1 MPTLQEILRDPNYV
15 NANPATKQAIFERWA
30 PQDPNYATANEAT
43 QAAIRQRFGIGGVSA
58 PVAAAPMPAPK
69 EESGFFRQAL
79 DIPVG
84 LARGFVQGTRMV
96 ADAFGA
102 GSDTSNT
109 IRGVEDFLG
118 GLMSAQ
124 AKNDQQEIARIMQ
137 EAEDKG
143 AGAQVRAALQAFM
156 TAPVDLISQGL
167 GTAGPVILAGLGA
180 KVLGGGA
187 AVAKGVGLGLG
198 AGMGAGTIKGTIYE
212 ETKRALTEAGMPEEQ
227 AEARAQLAQSYGG
240 ENLDMILAGTAL
252 GGLASTTGIEKALTG
267 PLARNILARAGAKE
281 AAVEAAEQG
290 AERMA
295 TQGLARRVGTGAV
308 TEAAPEFL
316 QGSQEQLAANLALQ
330 REGFDVDTMRG
341 VIGAGTL
348 EGLVGAGLG
357 AGIGA
362 IPTGAARPAPET
374 ETEQETQTE
383 EETATTEEIPPTG
396 PQETLADILTPPPP
410 PTPEEVRAKELQE
423 LQTQIGML
431 DQQIQDGESRGT
443 TLTKQE
449 KSELQKLRN
458 NRKKLVKKIDELS
471 AAEVAPPATPIDTTP
486 PAETLGDVPDL
497 SVSSVPGQA
506 GTLPDAGTAPSG
518 LSTTTAGQATAIKT
532 EAQIRALTDDE
543 LANLEISHSM
553 GFEDPAEWPLVVS
566 ELARRKAA
574 TSAPQGTQT
583 TGAPSATQV
592 TPTPTGQKPSA
603 AGAASTVT
611 GRQEPTKTKRDTKLD
626 KDEGFLD
633 GILGDPSGLPSRGAA
648 EVTPEQA
655 KVEEKLNALGADY
668 GLQRREGEGIQAFA
682 TRLKQVMADRRAA
695 EQEFAGRLE
704 QGEPTAAME
713 SELIGRQSLVGKK
726 PMQIAPEQRGMY
738 EEMREEYNQTVEEDG
753 QTLPAFD
760 KLTPDE
766 KAIYFTENIA
776 RNTYFEH
783 QRAARRLSEYLGSKR
798 EESEAATR
806 MATKE
811 GATEQETR
819 QRTAEARDL
828 VRAKESYQRE
838 RDAFS
843 RKSGIAYQLPVWGDL
858 SEESQRA
865 YAAIN
870 KTDTV
875 IEQDMAF
882 RAVKR
887 QVQKEATEQRS
898 REGLEQAERRATQEM
913 ETAAERARAEQ
924 PAGKGEIL
932 PTDVIQMLGRGDI
945 QGVLK
950 YLNEKGSGLRSK
962 LGADLTRV
970 KGKKGEPVT
979 KRTRVKVRDSV
990 AQKVFRALAGALAN
1004 VEGLKVN
1011 VVFDPNMVYDQIAR
1025 YDANTNTLY
1034 VGPNGLDEATILHE
1048 LVHAA
1053 TVKLIHQYFTDPS
1066 KLDARQR
1073 AAVEQ
1078 IQNIA
1083 SYAKRVLGN
1092 RYPNAF
1098 ENLYEFVAYAMT
1110 DMKFQNALAQIQVP
1124 GLAKATAKTPEQQRQ
1139 LAEAGAEGELERG
1152 LGLVTEPT
1160 ALFEN
1165 LWDAFTGT
1173 IAWVYKLFRPEQK
1186 QTKILLPTE
1195 KTRLVGKKE
1204 AGDKKIAPVKDRE
1217 QRELTPEEQEAL
1229 TPEKLFDDPEAE
1241 ADEAVI
1247 PPLPDELVTERGVTN
1262 LQRAIMREPGYKGNL
1277 LLEAAAAVQDI
1288 LAAPEGGIERL
1299 AGKEGLGSELFATQA
1314 PVPPAPPAPKQ
1325 RKTAVDQDNSLEAIR
1340 GRNELP
1346 ELSTASS
1353 VRRRWT
1359 GRKAYN
1365 TVRTKFQNSRDV
1377 IKRLENAATLAGK
1390 TIFAGPK
1397 INAVY
1402 SSIIRASGI
1411 AKDLFLTRVE
1421 PAAHNLRM
1429 AISSY
1434 AEITGLTVEEA
1445 ARDLHLIAMA
1455 KHEPERRAV
1464 KYMLNVPLST
1474 TSVAITLPDGSTVNV
1489 APSEFRKNVLNA
1501 IYSGKL
1507 NKTQVT
1513 ALRGAL
1519 DNVIEQHKNPSG
1531 FSEAGYKSTEM
1542 NSEDYNVVGGYSPDT
1557 MKMILNELET
1567 DKTRPAIDKAMKALQ
1582 VLHKETK
1589 ALDKESNYWSAPVQS
1604 VVDFYGWQNYVPL
1617 KGKRKDNQYNIGKN
1631 DDLLNFDS
1639 PRLGKDFQELQ
1650 GAFEGRETDSDNS
1663 IIQSMVD
1670 ATRAAMRAG
1679 RKDVTLAIKN
1689 AVKDKLLF
1697 GAVVAEN
1704 VPFADREAVLYE
1716 KYRGPNFVYHYNPDG
1731 TVDVIQLSDSAQR
1744 EAIKRTYEESQPLI
1758 DSLNYVTSKIGQFHT
1773 RYNLSF
1779 APMNF
1784 IRDALAHA
1792 YTLGAEFGPK
1802 YTAQYLGSIAARVA
1816 NGGMF
1821 KAAKVA
1827 RLYENGQFKA
1837 IEAMAKKDPYV
1848 AAMYEY
1854 IQEGGKVS
1862 YLQGISTKSQQQEL
1876 QRDLSSSNLRK
1887 AGDAINKVFDIWIDT
1902 FELSARTAAY
1912 EITKSQALAEGLSD
1926 AEARAKATSYTKE
1939 LANFETVGEW
1949 GKAAGAM
1956 FMFFRPAATGAV
1968 RAIDS
1973 VGPAFRS
1980 FESAKNELPSSL
1992 RDNPEALA
2000 EFKKNYEKRQ
2010 KSARIMSLGLLGL
2023 GAMVYMMA
2031 YTMSD
2036 DDDYGRNKVGSDD
2049 MARWQR
2055 FARFYIPGTEDAL
2068 KGNALQIPWGFGLG
2082 AFASA
2087 GAQLASLGFGNNSI
2101 SDVLINS
2108 AMVGM
2113 DSFLP
2118 LPVSRINPLDKPAAW
2133 LMDSALPSAMRPFL
2147 EWTMNVDGLGREI
2160 YNNRP
2165 NRFGDAYTGGDNIPE
2180 AYKAAARMLY
2190 DATDGAVDWSPNT
2203 LYFFANN
2210 YFSGPSRLATG
2221 AADIGLVTS
2230 GEKAFNPKT
2239 DTIFFSSFFGT
2250 PSNVDAREFADAE
2263 KKILDIQKRLKT
2275 LEAYSPEKYAKYVE
2289 ENPTHQFIVDSYN
2302 TKINQTLR
2310 DMRQEAN
2317 VYRRMQDL
2325 SPKERNEV
2333 VKSLVDVQNLLKR
2346 DILNMMDA
2354 LGLEY

>member
-58 PVAAAPMPAPK
+58 PAAGAPTPAPQ
-69 EESGFFRQAL
+69 EESGFFRQVA
-79 DIPVG
+79 DVPVG
-84 LARGFVQGTRMV
+84 VAKGVAQGVRMI

-102 GSDTSNT
+102 GSGASNA

-198 AGMGAGTIKGTIYE
+198 AGMGAGVVKGTIYE
-212 ETKRALTEAGMPEEQ
+212 ETKQALLDAKMPEDQ

-240 ENLDMILAGTAL
+240 ENLDMILAGAAL
-252 GGLASTTGIEKALTG
+252 GGLASTTGVEKALTG
-267 PLARNILARAGAKE
+267 PLARNILARAGMKE
-281 AAVEAAEQG
+281 AAKEAAEQG

-308 TEAAPEFL
+308 TEAVPEFL

-348 EGLVGAGLG
+348 EGLVGAGMG

-362 IPTGAARPAPET
+362 IPTGTARPALEA
-374 ETEQETQTE
+374 EQEAQTE
-383 EETATTEEIPPTG
+383 EEADTSEEIPPAG
-396 PQETLADILTPPPP
+396 AQGSLADILTPPPP
-410 PTPEEVRAKELQE
+410 PTPEEVRAKQLQD
-423 LQTQIGML
+423 LQTQIEIL

-443 TLTKQE
+443 TMTKDE

-458 NRKKLVKKIDELS
+458 NRKKLVKQAAELE
-471 AAEVAPPATPIDTTP
+471 AAEVTPPATPLDTTP
-486 PAETLGDVPDL
+486 PTETLGDVPDL
-497 SVSSVPGQA
+497 SASSAPGQA
-506 GTLPDAGTAPSG
+506 GALPGADITAPG
-518 LSTTTAGQATAIKT
+518 LSTTTGVPDATQG
-532 EAQIRALTDDE
+532 AQT
-543 LANLEISHSM
+543 
-553 GFEDPAEWPLVVS
+553 
-566 ELARRKAA
+566 AA
-574 TSAPQGTQT
+574 APGT
-583 TGAPSATQV
+583 TQV
-592 TPTPTGQKPSA
+592 TPTATGQEPSA
-603 AGAASTVT
+603 AGAAPTVT
-611 GRQEPTKTKRDTKLD
+611 TQPDMVVPSDVELQRPTGEEVSEEIKQKEAQVAELYEEELEYAKLD
-626 KDEGFLD
+626 DEGANLYD
-633 GILGDPSGLPSRGAA
+633 
-648 EVTPEQA
+648 
-655 KVEEKLNALGADY
+655 ALRSD
-668 GLQRREGEGIQAFA
+668 
-682 TRLKQVMADRRAA
+682 
-695 EQEFAGRLE
+695 
-704 QGEPTAAME
+704 
-713 SELIGRQSLVGKK
+713 
-726 PMQIAPEQRGMY
+726 
-738 EEMREEYNQTVEEDG
+738 
-753 QTLPAFD
+753 TLP
-760 KLTPDE
+760 
-766 KAIYFTENIA
+766 ENM
-776 RNTYFEH
+776 
-783 QRAARRLSEYLGSKR
+783 QLGSAR
-798 EESEAATR
+798 LDAVLERNQLTLPDLPDNFDS
-806 MATKE
+806 MS
-811 GATEQETR
+811 ATEQEAELKKARADILQQIDDKRAVLLPWNKLSVDQR
-819 QRTAEARDL
+819 QVYLDRIRNNTAEEHANARKALIDYRRRLREAQGKDQGKDL
-828 VRAKESYQRE
+828 KAAPEAGIYERNRNTYKTRDRLEYPTWDQLTDEQRALYDQTLRNRQPDPKKATAEDHDAAFKAVADKLVQEGYVPTPGKTYADVRAAQLKQSEKASKERAQRE
-838 RDAFS
+838 IEEE
-843 RKSGIAYQLPVWGDL
+843 RKTAKEGKPKKPARPKDRVPDKLVDKIKEGDTQSVLTWLANSIPNPNRTIGIRL
-858 SEESQRA
+858 QRA
-865 YAAIN
+865 VAGRLKALGL
-870 KTDTV
+870 KTKIQFVD
-875 IEQDMAF
+875 
-882 RAVKR
+882 
-887 QVQKEATEQRS
+887 S
-898 REGLEQAERRATQEM
+898 
-913 ETAAERARAEQ
+913 
-924 PAGKGEIL
+924 L
-932 PTDVIQMLGRGDI
+932 PDG
-945 QGVLK
+945 
-950 YLNEKGSGLRSK
+950 
-962 LGADLTRV
+962 
-970 KGKKGEPVT
+970 
-979 KRTRVKVRDSV
+979 SV
-990 AQKVFRALAGALAN
+990 AQYDPQTDTISVTAEGA
-1004 VEGLKVN
+1004 
-1011 VVFDPNMVYDQIAR
+1011 
-1025 YDANTNTLY
+1025 T
-1034 VGPNGLDEATILHE
+1034 ATDLLHE
-1048 LVHAA
+1048 FVHAA
-1053 TVKLIHQYFTDPS
+1053 TVTILDKVARNDAKGLTPSQIDAANQLDDIMALTASELSQQFPEAFKNVFEFVSYAMSDTDFQKALERQDARGLEYTLMPDRNMLSKFMDIVVDLLKLTGLFGPKGGIVGTPNLLAETIAAFEAIIEAPQGSIDRAAMPS
-1066 KLDARQR
+1066 K
-1073 AAVEQ
+1073 
-1078 IQNIA
+1078 
-1083 SYAKRVLGN
+1083 G
-1092 RYPNAF
+1092 P
-1098 ENLYEFVAYAMT
+1098 
-1110 DMKFQNALAQIQVP
+1110 AQQT
-1124 GLAKATAKTPEQQRQ
+1124 LTAP
-1139 LAEAGAEGELERG
+1139 
-1152 LGLVTEPT
+1152 
-1160 ALFEN
+1160 
-1165 LWDAFTGT
+1165 
-1173 IAWVYKLFRPEQK
+1173 
-1186 QTKILLPTE
+1186 
-1195 KTRLVGKKE
+1195 
-1204 AGDKKIAPVKDRE
+1204 
-1217 QRELTPEEQEAL
+1217 
-1229 TPEKLFDDPEAE
+1229 
-1241 ADEAVI
+1241 
-1247 PPLPDELVTERGVTN
+1247 
-1262 LQRAIMREPGYKGNL
+1262 
-1277 LLEAAAAVQDI
+1277 
-1288 LAAPEGGIERL
+1288 
-1299 AGKEGLGSELFATQA
+1299 
-1314 PVPPAPPAPKQ
+1314 
-1325 RKTAVDQDNSLEAIR
+1325 DQDNSLEAIR
-1340 GRNELP
+1340 ARTALP
-1346 ELSTASS
+1346 ELSTASA

-1365 TVRTKFQNSRDV
+1365 TIRTKFQNSRDV
-1377 IKRLENAATLAGK
+1377 IKRLENATTLAGK
-1390 TIFAGPK
+1390 TTFAGPK

-1402 SSIIRASGI
+1402 SSIVRASGI

-1421 PAAHNLRM
+1421 PASHNLRM
-1429 AISSY
+1429 AISAY
-1434 AEITGLTVEEA
+1434 AEVTGLTPEDA

-1474 TSVAITLPDGSTVNV
+1474 TPTAITLPDGSTVNV

-1519 DNVIEQHKNPSG
+1519 DNVVAQHADPSG
-1531 FSEAGYKSTEM
+1531 FSEAGYKSTDV
-1542 NSEDYNVVGGYSPDT
+1542 NSEDYNVVGGYSPAT
-1557 MKMILNELET
+1557 MNMILSELET
-1567 DKTRPAIDKAMKALQ
+1567 DKTRPAVNKAMKALQ
-1582 VLHKETK
+1582 ALHKETK
-1589 ALDKESNYWSAPVQS
+1589 ALDKEANYWSAPVQS

-1617 KGKRKDNQYNIGKN
+1617 KGKQYTIGKN
-1631 DDLLNFDS
+1631 DDMLNFDS

-1670 ATRAAMRAG
+1670 STRAAMRAG
-1679 RKDVTLAIKN
+1679 RRDVTLAIKN

-1704 VPFADREAVLYE
+1704 VPFADREAVLYD
-1716 KYRGPNFVYHYNPDG
+1716 KYRGANFIYHYNADG

-1744 EAIKRTYEESQPLI
+1744 EAIKRTYEGSQPLI
-1758 DSLNYVTSKIGQFHT
+1758 DSLNYVTSKMGQFHT

-1792 YTLGAEFGPK
+1792 FSMGAEFGPK
-1802 YTAQYLGSIAARVA
+1802 YAAQYIGSIAARVA

-1827 RLYENGQFKA
+1827 RLYENGNFKA
-1837 IEAMAKKDPYV
+1837 IETMAKKDPYV

-1876 QRDLSSSNLRK
+1876 QRDLSSSNTRK
-1887 AGDAINKVFDIWIDT
+1887 AGEAINKVFDIWIDT

-1912 EITKSQALAEGLSD
+1912 EIMKSQSLSEGMSE
-1926 AEARAKATSYTKE
+1926 AEARARATSYTKE

-1968 RAIDS
+1968 RAIDA

-1980 FESAKNELPSSL
+1980 YESAKNELPAVI
-1992 RDNPEALA
+1992 RNDPEALA
-2000 EFKKNYEKRQ
+2000 KFKKRYEEQQ

-2036 DDDYGRNKVGSDD
+2036 DDDYGRNKTGTDD
-2049 MARWQR
+2049 MERWQR
-2055 FARFYIPGTEDAL
+2055 YARFYIPGTEDAL
-2068 KGNALQIPWGFGLG
+2068 KGNAIQIPWGFGLG

-2087 GAQLASLGFGNNSI
+2087 GAQLASLGYGNNSVG
-2101 SDVLINS
+2101 DALINS
-2108 AMVGM
+2108 AMAGM

-2118 LPVSRINPLDKPAAW
+2118 LPVSQINPMDKPAAW
-2133 LMDSALPSAMRPFL
+2133 LMDSALPSVMRPFL

-2180 AYKAAARMLY
+2180 TYKAAARMLY

-2210 YFSGPSRLATG
+2210 YFSGPSRLITG
-2221 AADIGLVTS
+2221 AADIGLATT
-2230 GEKAFNPKT
+2230 GQKAFNPKT
-2239 DTIFFSSFFGT
+2239 DTVFFSSFFGT

-2263 KKILDIQKRLKT
+2263 RNILNIQRRLKT
-2275 LEAYSPEKYAKYVE
+2275 LEAYSPEKYAKYLE
-2289 ENPTHQFIVDSYN
+2289 ENPTHQFVVDSYN

-2317 VYRRMQDL
+2317 VYRRMQEL
-2325 SPKERNEV
+2325 TPKERNEV

>member
-1 MPTLQEILRDPNYV
+1 
-15 NANPATKQAIFERWA
+15 
-30 PQDPNYATANEAT
+30 
-43 QAAIRQRFGIGGVSA
+43 
-58 PVAAAPMPAPK
+58 
-69 EESGFFRQAL
+69 
-79 DIPVG
+79 
-84 LARGFVQGTRMV
+84 
-96 ADAFGA
+96 
-102 GSDTSNT
+102 
-109 IRGVEDFLG
+109 
-118 GLMSAQ
+118 
-124 AKNDQQEIARIMQ
+124 
-137 EAEDKG
+137 
-143 AGAQVRAALQAFM
+143 
-156 TAPVDLISQGL
+156 
-167 GTAGPVILAGLGA
+167 
-180 KVLGGGA
+180 
-187 AVAKGVGLGLG
+187 
-198 AGMGAGTIKGTIYE
+198 MGAGTIKGTIYE
-212 ETKRALTEAGMPEEQ
+212 ETKRALLDADMPEDQ

-267 PLARNILARAGAKE
+267 PLARNILARAGMKDAAK
-281 AAVEAAEQG
+281 EAAEQG

-383 EETATTEEIPPTG
+383 EETATAEEIPPAGTQG
-396 PQETLADILTPPPP
+396 SLADILTPPPP
-410 PTPEEVRAKELQE
+410 PTPEEVRAKQLQE
-423 LQTQIGML
+423 LQTQLGML
-431 DQQIQDGESRGT
+431 DQQIQDGRSRGM

-449 KSELQKLRN
+449 KSELQKLEKD
-458 NRKKLVKKIDELS
+458 RKKLVKKIDELS
-471 AAEVAPPATPIDTTP
+471 AAEVVPPVTPLDTTP
-486 PAETLGDVPDL
+486 PTETLGDVPDL
-497 SVSSVPGQA
+497 SVSSVPGEA
-506 GTLPDAGTAPSG
+506 GTLPGAGTAPSG
-518 LSTTTAGQATAIKT
+518 LSTTTGAT
-532 EAQIRALTDDE
+532 D
-543 LANLEISHSM
+543 
-553 GFEDPAEWPLVVS
+553 
-566 ELARRKAA
+566 A
-574 TSAPQGTQT
+574 TQGTQT

-592 TPTPTGQKPSA
+592 TPTPAGQEPSA

-611 GRQEPTKTKRDTKLD
+611 TQPDMVVPAD
-626 KDEGFLD
+626 
-633 GILGDPSGLPSRGAA
+633 
-648 EVTPEQA
+648 
-655 KVEEKLNALGADY
+655 VE
-668 GLQRREGEGIQAFA
+668 LQRPTEKEVSEEIKQKEAQVAELYEEELEYAKIDDDGANLFDSLKSDKLPEDMQLGSA
-682 TRLKQVMADRRAA
+682 RLDAVLERNQLTLPDLPDNFDSMPAA
-695 EQEFAGRLE
+695 EQEAELKKARADILQQIEDKRAVLLPWDKLSVDQRQVYLDRIRNNTAEEHANARKALIDYRRRLREAQGKDQGKDLKAAPEAGIYERNRTTYKTRDRLE
-704 QGEPTAAME
+704 YPTWDQLTDEQRELYKKVLEDRRKAKEAEAAKDKKKGGKKQSSDPTA
-713 SELIGRQSLVGKK
+713 
-726 PMQIAPEQRGMY
+726 
-738 EEMREEYNQTVEEDG
+738 EDHDA
-753 QTLPAFD
+753 AFKAVAD
-760 KLTPDE
+760 KLVQEGYVPTPGKTYADVRAAQLKQSE
-766 KAIYFTENIA
+766 KASKERAQREIEEERKAAKEGKPKKEA
-776 RNTYFEH
+776 RNKDRVPDKLVDKIKEGDTQSVLTWLANSIPNPNRTIGIRL
-783 QRAARRLSEYLGSKR
+783 QRAVASRLKALGLK
-798 EESEAATR
+798 
-806 MATKE
+806 TKIQFVDSLPNGDVAQYDPQTDTILVTAE
-811 GATEQETR
+811 GATAT
-819 QRTAEARDL
+819 DL
-828 VRAKESYQRE
+828 
-838 RDAFS
+838 
-843 RKSGIAYQLPVWGDL
+843 
-858 SEESQRA
+858 
-865 YAAIN
+865 
-870 KTDTV
+870 
-875 IEQDMAF
+875 
-882 RAVKR
+882 
-887 QVQKEATEQRS
+887 
-898 REGLEQAERRATQEM
+898 
-913 ETAAERARAEQ
+913 
-924 PAGKGEIL
+924 
-932 PTDVIQMLGRGDI
+932 
-945 QGVLK
+945 
-950 YLNEKGSGLRSK
+950 
-962 LGADLTRV
+962 
-970 KGKKGEPVT
+970 
-979 KRTRVKVRDSV
+979 
-990 AQKVFRALAGALAN
+990 
-1004 VEGLKVN
+1004 
-1011 VVFDPNMVYDQIAR
+1011 
-1025 YDANTNTLY
+1025 
-1034 VGPNGLDEATILHE
+1034 LHE
-1048 LVHAA
+1048 FVHAA
-1053 TVKLIHQYFTDPS
+1053 TVTILDKVARNDAKSLTPSQIDAANQLDDIMALTAKELSKEFPEAFRNVFEFVSYAMSDTDFQKALERQDATELEYTLMPDRNMLSKFMDIVIDLLKLTDLFGPKGGIVGTPNLLGETIAAFEAIIEAPQGSIDRAAMPS
-1066 KLDARQR
+1066 K
-1073 AAVEQ
+1073 
-1078 IQNIA
+1078 
-1083 SYAKRVLGN
+1083 G
-1092 RYPNAF
+1092 
-1098 ENLYEFVAYAMT
+1098 
-1110 DMKFQNALAQIQVP
+1110 
-1124 GLAKATAKTPEQQRQ
+1124 KA
-1139 LAEAGAEGELERG
+1139 
-1152 LGLVTEPT
+1152 
-1160 ALFEN
+1160 
-1165 LWDAFTGT
+1165 
-1173 IAWVYKLFRPEQK
+1173 K
-1186 QTKILLPTE
+1186 QTL
-1195 KTRLVGKKE
+1195 
-1204 AGDKKIAPVKDRE
+1204 
-1217 QRELTPEEQEAL
+1217 
-1229 TPEKLFDDPEAE
+1229 
-1241 ADEAVI
+1241 
-1247 PPLPDELVTERGVTN
+1247 
-1262 LQRAIMREPGYKGNL
+1262 
-1277 LLEAAAAVQDI
+1277 
-1288 LAAPEGGIERL
+1288 
-1299 AGKEGLGSELFATQA
+1299 
-1314 PVPPAPPAPKQ
+1314 
-1325 RKTAVDQDNSLEAIR
+1325 TAVDQDNSLEAIR
-1340 GRNELP
+1340 ARNELP

-1434 AEITGLTVEEA
+1434 AEVTGLTVEDA

-1474 TSVAITLPDGSTVNV
+1474 TPVAITLPDGSTVNV

-1557 MKMILNELET
+1557 MKMILKELET
-1567 DKTRPAIDKAMKALQ
+1567 DKTRPAVDKAMKALQ
-1582 VLHKETK
+1582 VLHRETK
-1589 ALDKESNYWSAPVQS
+1589 ALDKEANYWSAPVQS

-1617 KGKRKDNQYNIGKN
+1617 KGKQYTIGKN

-1704 VPFADREAVLYE
+1704 VPFADRQAVLYE
-1716 KYRGPNFVYHYNPDG
+1716 KYRGPNFIYHYNADG

-1773 RYNLSF
+1773 RYNLAF

-1973 VGPAFRS
+1973 VGSAFRS
-1980 FESAKNELPSSL
+1980 FESAKNELPASL
-1992 RDNPEALA
+1992 RDNPEAVA
-2000 EFKKNYEKRQ
+2000 EFKKNYEKRK
-2010 KSARIMSLGLLGL
+2010 KSARIMMAGLAGL
-2023 GAMVYMMA
+2023 GAMVYIMA
-2031 YTMSD
+2031 YIMSD

-2068 KGNALQIPWGFGLG
+2068 KGNAFQIPWGFGLG
-2082 AFASA
+2082 AFASG
-2087 GAQLASLGFGNNSI
+2087 GAQLASLGFGSNSVK
-2101 SDVLINS
+2101 DVLVNT

-2118 LPVSRINPLDKPAAW
+2118 LPVSRINPLEKPAAW

-2190 DATDGAVDWSPNT
+2190 DTTNGAVDWSPNT

-2221 AADIGLVTS
+2221 AADIGLVAA

-2250 PSNVDAREFADAE
+2250 PSNVDAREFASAE
-2263 KKILDIQKRLKT
+2263 KKILDIQRRLDT
-2275 LEAYSPEKYAKYVE
+2275 LELYSPEKYAKYIE

-2317 VYRRMQDL
+2317 VYRRMQEL